1 MDFSADRKIRRFG
14 TPGSTS
20 LHRFRLPQFSGT
32 IKSAHCIH
40 SINRKYKSLIIVF
53 SISMGTRVLR
63 MGGHPMISIDQGVS
77 CCGWCQFGTCL
88 NLSFI
93 KTTAGKIKLAEIVS
107 TLPGIINRT
116 LAAFALNPVCLFL
129 FGCI

>member
-1 MDFSADRKIRRFG
+1 
-14 TPGSTS
+14 
-20 LHRFRLPQFSGT
+20 
-32 IKSAHCIH
+32 
-40 SINRKYKSLIIVF
+40 
-53 SISMGTRVLR
+53 MGTRVLR

-88 NLSFI
+88 NLGFI